1 MRLRPLL
8 TLMALALTLSGT
20 GSALA
25 ASASAASQVGFSSIV
40 DQFMCTTCHE
50 PLNQVN
56 SPQAI
61 SEKQTLQGLIARGLT
76 VAEIKNAMVD
86 QYGPEVLARPQ
97 ASGFNLTIYI
107 LPPAIF
113 VAGLGLLIYTLPKW
127 RARARAAKPL
137 QNASPLPPEDAR
149 RLDDELTDFI

>member
-1 MRLRPLL
+1 MTLRPLL
-8 TLMALALTLSGT
+8 ALIALTL
-20 GSALA
+20 ALCGAGAARA
-25 ASASAASQVGFSSIV
+25 ASASAAPQVSFYSTVG
-40 DQFMCTTCHE
+40 QFMCTTCHE

-76 VAEIKNAMVD
+76 VAEIKKAMVD

-113 VAGLGLLIYTLPKW
+113 VAGLGLLVYTLPKW

-137 QNASPLPPEDAR
+137 ENASPLPPEDAR
-149 RLDDELTDFI
+149 RLDDELTKFI

>member
-1 MRLRPLL
+1 MSLRPLL
-8 TLMALALTLSGT
+8 ALMALGVAISAT
-20 GSALA
+20 GAGPA
-25 ASASAASQVGFSSIV
+25 ASASAEPQVGFYSIV
-40 DQFMCTTCHE
+40 GQFMCTTCHE

-76 VAEIKNAMVD
+76 VTQIKNAMVD
-86 QYGPEVLARPQ
+86 QYGQQVLARPQ

-137 QNASPLPPEDAR
+137 ENASPLPPDDAR